1 MIAEKIDTTTEPEG
15 STNGG
20 TSKEPTT
27 PEPDTTTPQGSTAD
41 PTTTGNFKLLTAI
54 EKLAFNISK
63 SHNIFLDCAFTSFII
78 KRM

>member
-1 MIAEKIDTTTEPEG
+1 MIAEVIDTTTEPEG

-41 PTTTGNFKLLTAI
+41 PTTTGKFKLLTGI
-54 EKLAFNISK
+54 
-63 SHNIFLDCAFTSFII
+63 
-78 KRM
+78 